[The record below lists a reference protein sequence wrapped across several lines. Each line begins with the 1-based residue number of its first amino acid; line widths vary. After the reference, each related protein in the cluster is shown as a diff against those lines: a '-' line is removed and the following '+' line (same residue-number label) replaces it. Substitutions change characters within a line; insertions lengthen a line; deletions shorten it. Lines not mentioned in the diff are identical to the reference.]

1 MASKWR
7 KHSIPGY
14 NIGLSQIIAKPLTA
28 KQISTE
34 REAAPA
40 DWNFRQTALQFARQG
55 YTIRGT
61 LDAALLSR
69 TTEDGTTVAEAFGE
83 VVGLG
88 GSDAARPSFSVLV
101 QGRLGLVCQSCSVG
115 FELPVDS
122 MSTIYV
128 ARDAAEIDA
137 WEEESFESLEATEK
151 TSALELVEDELL
163 LAIPYVPRCK
173 KCSVEESPNVYEFN

>member
-1 MASKWR
+1 
-7 KHSIPGY
+7 
-14 NIGLSQIIAKPLTA
+14 LTA

-34 REAAPA
+34 REAVPA

-55 YTIRGT
+55 YRIRGT

-69 TTEDGTTVAEAFGE
+69 TTEDGTTVADVFGE
-83 VVGLG
+83 VIGLG

-115 FELPVDS
+115 FELPVDA

-137 WEEESFESLEATEK
+137 WEEESFESIEATEK

-163 LAIPYVPRCK
+163 LAIPYVPRCE
-173 KCSVEESPNVYEFN
+173 KCSVDESPKVHEFN

>member
-1 MASKWR
+1 M
-7 KHSIPGY
+7 
-14 NIGLSQIIAKPLTA
+14 TA

-34 REAAPA
+34 REAGVA

-55 YTIRGT
+55 YSIRGK

-69 TTEDGTTVAEAFGE
+69 TTEDGTTVADAFGE

-88 GSDAARPSFSVLV
+88 GSDAARPSFSVLAR
-101 QGRLGLVCQSCSVG
+101 GRLGLVCQSCGSG
-115 FELPVDS
+115 FEWPVDA

-128 ARDAAEIDA
+128 ARDAAELDA

-163 LAIPYVPRCK
+163 LAIPYVPRCE
-173 KCSVEESPNVYEFN
+173 KCNADEAPKVLEFN